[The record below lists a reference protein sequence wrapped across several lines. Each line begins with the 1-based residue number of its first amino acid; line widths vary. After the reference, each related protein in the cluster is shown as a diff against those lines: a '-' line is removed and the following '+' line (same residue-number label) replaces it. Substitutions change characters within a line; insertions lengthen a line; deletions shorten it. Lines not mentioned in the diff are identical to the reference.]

1 MKTIEPSIYVSSF
14 NVGTFKNDSWSEL
27 PLLPYVNVSDW
38 GPKRD
43 PLFIVVPF
51 TILFAT
57 IFLIGLIGNIST
69 CIVIAHNKSMHTA
82 TNYYLFSLAISD
94 LLLLISG
101 LPQEM
106 YNIWSKYPYIFGE
119 AFCVLQ
125 GFAAETSANATVLT
139 ITAFTVER
147 YIAICHPFLSHTM
160 STLSRAIKLILLI
173 WMFAICLAIPQAISF
188 GIVYETV
195 PDNVAINEEHN
206 TCNVKRI
213 VIPHAFLI
221 STVLFFVTPMTLITI
236 LYILIG
242 LQLRQSSV
250 GPVRGGSIKL
260 NHLVYKRTLVTHTNS
275 TQLPTFVMKENG
287 TTDLQLSSPEDS
299 RTNCL
304 TPTSQTSTKH
314 VVKMLVAVVVAF
326 FICWAPFHAQRL
338 LAIYGQSSSSDM
350 VATFTALT
358 YISGVLY
365 YLSTTINP
373 LLYHIMSHK
382 FRLAF
387 KETFTTC
394 LYKKQDS
401 SFFLRY
407 ATVSA
412 RTSLENGNPIK
423 ETTFFKLTSGGS
435 LRTHFKF
442 KKKPYKN
449 RNGVVY
455 INSSVMKDSQRKKYV
470 PYSQNEAQARS
481 QHTNLSVHKSV
492 AIKGGPID
500 NNRIKGKGISGEWIN
515 NPSTA
520 IETQHIMQKRCN
532 SCNLV
537 ISNEQSDIDLLPK
550 SLTMP
555 NVNACDFRP
564 S

>member
-1 MKTIEPSIYVSSF
+1 MKTIEPSNYLSSF
-14 NVGTFKNDSWSEL
+14 NIGTFKNGSWSEL
-27 PLLPYVNVSDW
+27 PLLTYENASDW

-43 PLFIVVPF
+43 PLFIVIPF
-51 TILFAT
+51 TILFGA

-69 CIVIAHNKSMHTA
+69 CVVIARNRAMHTA

-188 GIVYETV
+188 GIVYEDV
-195 PDNVAINEEHN
+195 PENVAVNEDHN

-250 GPVRGGSIKL
+250 GPVRGGSVKL
-260 NHLVYKRTLVTHTNS
+260 KHLVYKKALVTHTNS
-275 TQLPTFVMKENG
+275 TQPPTFVTKDNG
-287 TTDLQLSSPEDS
+287 TTDLQLSPEDN

-304 TPTSQTSTKH
+304 TPVSQTSTQH

-326 FICWAPFHAQRL
+326 FYLLGTVSCATPFGHL
-338 LAIYGQSSSSDM
+338 WPIEFITHGGDLYC
-350 VATFTALT
+350 T
-358 YISGVLY
+358 YIHQRRS
-365 YLSTTINP
+365 
-373 LLYHIMSHK
+373 LLYV
-382 FRLAF
+382 
-387 KETFTTC
+387 
-394 LYKKQDS
+394 D
-401 SFFLRY
+401 
-407 ATVSA
+407 
-412 RTSLENGNPIK
+412 
-423 ETTFFKLTSGGS
+423 
-435 LRTHFKF
+435 
-442 KKKPYKN
+442 
-449 RNGVVY
+449 
-455 INSSVMKDSQRKKYV
+455 
-470 PYSQNEAQARS
+470 
-481 QHTNLSVHKSV
+481 
-492 AIKGGPID
+492 D
-500 NNRIKGKGISGEWIN
+500 N
-515 NPSTA
+515 
-520 IETQHIMQKRCN
+520 
-532 SCNLV
+532 
-537 ISNEQSDIDLLPK
+537 
-550 SLTMP
+550 
-555 NVNACDFRP
+555 
-564 S
+564 